1 MSLTETNSVTL
12 IWVPGHTNVQG
23 NENAD
28 ELARE
33 GSEMDFEG
41 PELSQN
47 RPKTFS
53 KSAKNFLKIGQKL
66 SQNRP

>member
-12 IWVPGHTNVQG
+12 IWVPGHANEQG

-41 PELSQN
+41 PEPALPLTLS
-47 RPKTFS
+47 RVKT
-53 KSAKNFLKIGQKL
+53 KDFLKIGHKL